1 MRFQKGFSLV
11 EVMVSMVI
19 LLVGLISI
27 TGQWPAGTKMVMV
40 SGQASFA
47 SVIAERFLEQLEGL
61 DFPSA
66 AGMGSGSR
74 PISGHYGANYQLAY
88 TVAPGPI
95 PNTAVANVVVS
106 WMYLGQPHAVR
117 MSTII
122 AAEL

>member
-19 LLVGLISI
+19 LLIGLIAI

-47 SVIAERFLEQLEGL
+47 SVIAERFLEDLEGL
-61 DFPSA
+61 DFPTA

-74 PISGHYGANYQLAY
+74 GIPGEYGPDYQLNY

-106 WMYLGQPHAVR
+106 WTYLSQPHAVR
-117 MSTII
+117 MGTII